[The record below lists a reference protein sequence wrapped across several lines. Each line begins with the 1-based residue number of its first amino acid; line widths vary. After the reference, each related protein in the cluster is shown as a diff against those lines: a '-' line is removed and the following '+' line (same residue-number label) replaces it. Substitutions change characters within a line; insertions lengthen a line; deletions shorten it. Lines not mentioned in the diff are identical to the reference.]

1 MNLNDRI
8 TRLEYARRQQ
18 PRLVLI
24 AGHGVLTAE
33 QRDQAH
39 QAQAEG
45 REVFIINVMG
55 RPKLRPSS

>member
-33 QRDQAH
+33 QRHQAY

-55 RPKLRPSS
+55 RPKLRPAA